1 MNEQPNDATTHTTQN
16 MGLDELPQFADTPQ
30 GDVPPEPVSPEAKAA
45 AKRRSNRQF
54 IAILVAMSVMLVVGV
69 GLILYP
75 TVADA
80 WNRHVASRAVAG
92 YVEQVADT
100 SKEDREAQL
109 ARAREYNES
118 LVGRGVTRF
127 LPTEEEKK
135 EYNAILDITGT
146 GIMGYVTIPK
156 IDARLPIYHGTDEA
170 VLQIASGHMEGS
182 SFPIGGE
189 STHAVLT
196 GHTGLPSAMLFTG
209 IDTLEKG
216 DTFTV
221 TVYDDVLT
229 YEVEETHVVLP
240 DNVKNLEIQKGRD
253 LVSLVTCTPYGV
265 NSHRLIVTGTRIPT
279 PEEAKHA
286 TYENKALKQ
295 DMLITVIITVAT
307 IAALVTVFTVQ
318 RRRLRCGQAVA
329 PCQRQALA
337 PARAGGRRAHGTA
350 GALRSDMREKRVVGA
365 SVPYTGALPYSLRP
379 GSSMN
384 KAIITVVG
392 QDTVGIIARVC
403 TYLSEHHTN
412 VLDISQTIIDGFFNM
427 MMIVDY
433 SDADVAFETIVE
445 DLEALGEDIGVRIR
459 CQLEEIFT
467 KMHRV

>member
-30 GDVPPEPVSPEAKAA
+30 GVVPPEPMSPEAKAA

-54 IAILVAMSVMLVVGV
+54 VAILVAMSVMLVVGV

-109 ARAREYNES
+109 TRAREYNES

-127 LPTEEEKK
+127 LPTQEEKK

-156 IDARLPIYHGTDEA
+156 IDARLPIYHGTDET

-240 DNVKNLEIQKGRD
+240 DNVKNLEIQEGRD

-318 RRRLRCGQAVA
+318 RRRLRGAGK
-329 PCQRQALA
+329 PSHH
-337 PARAGGRRAHGTA
+337 ARGRH
-350 GALRSDMREKRVVGA
+350 
-365 SVPYTGALPYSLRP
+365 
-379 GSSMN
+379 
-384 KAIITVVG
+384 
-392 QDTVGIIARVC
+392 
-403 TYLSEHHTN
+403 
-412 VLDISQTIIDGFFNM
+412 
-427 MMIVDY
+427 
-433 SDADVAFETIVE
+433 
-445 DLEALGEDIGVRIR
+445 
-459 CQLEEIFT
+459 
-467 KMHRV
+467 

>member
-1 MNEQPNDATTHTTQN
+1 M
-16 MGLDELPQFADTPQ
+16 
-30 GDVPPEPVSPEAKAA
+30 
-45 AKRRSNRQF
+45 
-54 IAILVAMSVMLVVGV
+54 
-69 GLILYP
+69 
-75 TVADA
+75 
-80 WNRHVASRAVAG
+80 
-92 YVEQVADT
+92 
-100 SKEDREAQL
+100 
-109 ARAREYNES
+109 
-118 LVGRGVTRF
+118 GRGVTRF

-135 EYNAILDITGT
+135 EYNSILDITGT

-182 SFPIGGE
+182 SFPIGGT

-229 YEVEETHVVLP
+229 YEVEETNVVLP
-240 DNVKNLEIQKGRD
+240 DNVKNLEIQEGRD

-318 RRRLRCGQAVA
+318 RRRLRGAGK
-329 PCQRQALA
+329 PSHH
-337 PARAGGRRAHGTA
+337 ARGRH
-350 GALRSDMREKRVVGA
+350 
-365 SVPYTGALPYSLRP
+365 
-379 GSSMN
+379 
-384 KAIITVVG
+384 
-392 QDTVGIIARVC
+392 
-403 TYLSEHHTN
+403 
-412 VLDISQTIIDGFFNM
+412 
-427 MMIVDY
+427 
-433 SDADVAFETIVE
+433 
-445 DLEALGEDIGVRIR
+445 
-459 CQLEEIFT
+459 
-467 KMHRV
+467 

>member
-1 MNEQPNDATTHTTQN
+1 MFETHGKRAGKRQHERQTADSDTEN
-16 MGLDELPQFADTPQ
+16 VASAEAPDTENTAIENTAADTPT
-30 GDVPPEPVSPEAKAA
+30 DAVTDTADKTNEADQTDTADPSSQSGQSDSASQSSATMTRVDRRK
-45 AKRRSNRQF
+45 KRKKDNLGLNLIIGF
-54 IAILVAMSVMLVVGV
+54 LVVVLIGGL
-69 GLILYP
+69 GLIAYP
-75 TVADA
+75 SVADW
-80 WNRHVASRAVAG
+80 WNRMHQSYAVAG
-92 YVEQVADT
+92 YVAKTKDM
-100 SKEDREAQL
+100 SKA
-109 ARAREYNES
+109 
-118 LVGRGVTRF
+118 
-127 LPTEEEKK
+127 EKK
-135 EYNAILDITGT
+135 KLLGAAHAYNLKLAANSDRWHMNATQKEQYKNTLDITGT

-240 DNVKNLEIQKGRD
+240 NNVKNLEIQEGRD

-307 IAALVTVFTVQ
+307 IAVLVTVFTVQ
-318 RRRLRCGQAVA
+318 RRRLCGAGK
-329 PCQRQALA
+329 PSHH
-337 PARAGGRRAHGTA
+337 ARGRH
-350 GALRSDMREKRVVGA
+350 
-365 SVPYTGALPYSLRP
+365 
-379 GSSMN
+379 
-384 KAIITVVG
+384 
-392 QDTVGIIARVC
+392 
-403 TYLSEHHTN
+403 
-412 VLDISQTIIDGFFNM
+412 
-427 MMIVDY
+427 
-433 SDADVAFETIVE
+433 
-445 DLEALGEDIGVRIR
+445 
-459 CQLEEIFT
+459 
-467 KMHRV
+467 

>member
-45 AKRRSNRQF
+45 LTRRSNRQF

-80 WNRHVASRAVAG
+80 WNRHVASRVVAG
-92 YVEQVADT
+92 YVERVADT

-109 ARAREYNES
+109 TRAREYNES

-135 EYNAILDITGT
+135 EYNSILDITGT

-189 STHAVLT
+189 SPHAVLT

-240 DNVKNLEIQKGRD
+240 NNVKNLEIQEGRD

-307 IAALVTVFTVQ
+307 IAVLVTVFTVQ
-318 RRRLRCGQAVA
+318 RRRLCGAGK
-329 PCQRQALA
+329 PSHH
-337 PARAGGRRAHGTA
+337 ARGRH
-350 GALRSDMREKRVVGA
+350 
-365 SVPYTGALPYSLRP
+365 
-379 GSSMN
+379 
-384 KAIITVVG
+384 
-392 QDTVGIIARVC
+392 
-403 TYLSEHHTN
+403 
-412 VLDISQTIIDGFFNM
+412 
-427 MMIVDY
+427 
-433 SDADVAFETIVE
+433 
-445 DLEALGEDIGVRIR
+445 
-459 CQLEEIFT
+459 
-467 KMHRV
+467 

>member
-1 MNEQPNDATTHTTQN
+1 MNEQPNDATTHTPQH

-156 IDARLPIYHGTDEA
+156 IDARLPIYHGTDET

-240 DNVKNLEIQKGRD
+240 DNVKNLEIQEGRD

-265 NSHRLIVTGTRIPT
+265 NSHRLLVRGHRIPT
-279 PEEAKHA
+279 PAEADETQYDKADTNRTLVIAGIALAIVLFILWIIWLIVRRSRKRGRNAVSGTQAKHA
-286 TYENKALKQ
+286 
-295 DMLITVIITVAT
+295 
-307 IAALVTVFTVQ
+307 
-318 RRRLRCGQAVA
+318 
-329 PCQRQALA
+329 
-337 PARAGGRRAHGTA
+337 GR
-350 GALRSDMREKRVVGA
+350 
-365 SVPYTGALPYSLRP
+365 
-379 GSSMN
+379 
-384 KAIITVVG
+384 
-392 QDTVGIIARVC
+392 
-403 TYLSEHHTN
+403 
-412 VLDISQTIIDGFFNM
+412 
-427 MMIVDY
+427 
-433 SDADVAFETIVE
+433 
-445 DLEALGEDIGVRIR
+445 
-459 CQLEEIFT
+459 
-467 KMHRV
+467 